1 MSDKKEHRDL
11 LAEAEKLLSD
21 STNTA
26 ARDHISLRNAV
37 CAYLAAERARG
48 ITAEA
53 VHATLATILMRAEER
68 SGNASDGHGDLA
80 QQLIDWCLS
89 LDQSSGPRNKLQNPD

>member
-1 MSDKKEHRDL
+1 MMYRKEHGDL

-26 ARDHISLRNAV
+26 ARDRISLRDAV
-37 CAYLAAERARG
+37 CAYLAAEQARG
-48 ITAEA
+48 VPAKA
-53 VHATLATILMRAEER
+53 VKATLVEILLQAEQRAG
-68 SGNASDGHGDLA
+68 SSSDGHREFA

-89 LDQSSGPRNKLQNPD
+89 IDLPSGA